1 MPDWVISMFRGPN
14 SARSRGMTQIKVK
27 GDNSEMRNIYNELG
41 INPNSI
47 NRPETSAIATM
58 ARLAYMYNNEV
69 KGRNFQGAQNTQ
81 VDPYD
86 ALLYKYMGRNAEL
99 VNRTAT
105 PQQNNY
111 INNVKNYSKNFEFLE
126 ERKVRV

>member
-1 MPDWVISMFRGPN
+1 
-14 SARSRGMTQIKVK
+14 
-27 GDNSEMRNIYNELG
+27 
-41 INPNSI
+41 
-47 NRPETSAIATM
+47 M

-69 KGRNFQGAQNTQ
+69 KGRNFQGAQNTY

-99 VNRTAT
+99 VNKTAT